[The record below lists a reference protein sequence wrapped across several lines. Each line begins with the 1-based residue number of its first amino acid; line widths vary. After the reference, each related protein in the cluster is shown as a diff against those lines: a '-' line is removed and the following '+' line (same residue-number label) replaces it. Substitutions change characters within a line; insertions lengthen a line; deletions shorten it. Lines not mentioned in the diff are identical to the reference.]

1 MYLMSTTET
10 ILAKNRQVLFFILLF
25 GFVASTNFT
34 VFAGSNIKYGG
45 ARAVGLGQSVIA
57 VPEAGYFQNQ
67 ALLTHFD
74 SLYVE
79 VYSSLSFAIKE
90 LGTHSLFAALPV
102 LGGVSSIQYQYFGY
116 TNYNENRM
124 GLAYA
129 RKLTKNLS
137 LGVQISWLRIG
148 MPAPYGTYNNFIG
161 EVGLSYKIGK
171 RLIFG
176 AHVFNP
182 TQSKPVKDTD
192 EIAHTAIRAGIAY
205 YPVDALAYSF
215 EIVQFLNQKTSF
227 RTGLDLSIT
236 QYLNVRTGY
245 NHDNKTIC
253 FGVGAN
259 LKVLS
264 INMALGY
271 HNVLGYTP
279 HISLGK
285 QF

>member
-1 MYLMSTTET
+1 MSTTEA
-10 ILAKNRQVLFFILLF
+10 ISAKNRQVLFFILLF
-25 GFVASTNFT
+25 GFVTSTNFT
-34 VFAGSNIKYGG
+34 LFAGSNIKYGG
-45 ARAVGLGQSVIA
+45 ARAAGLGQSV
-57 VPEAGYFQNQ
+57 VSMPEAGYFQNQ
-67 ALLTHFD
+67 ALLTYFD

-79 VYSSLSFAIKE
+79 VYSSLAYTIKE
-90 LGTHSLFAALPV
+90 LGTHSFFAALPV

-116 TNYNENRM
+116 THYNENRI

-129 RKLTKNLS
+129 RALAKKLS
-137 LGVQISWLRIG
+137 LGVQISWLHIG
-148 MPAPYGTYNNFIG
+148 MPAPYGSYNNFIA
-161 EVGLSYKIGK
+161 EVGLSYRLGK

-176 AHVFNP
+176 AHIFNP
-182 TQSKPVKDTD
+182 TQSKAVDDTD
-192 EIAHTAIRAGIAY
+192 EIAHTAIRAGVAY
-205 YPVDALAYSF
+205 YPIDALAYSF